1 MKKFR
6 GVFPAIV
13 APQDDKNEILFDVMG
28 DLAKRQVADGAGG
41 FLVNG
46 HTGELSLLSGDERR
60 EAIKTVRAA
69 VGGAVPILAGI
80 HTQGLG
86 RKFAAQCESAAEC
99 GADAILMFSPF
110 SFARGAF
117 QYAPEAVVDDALGRL
132 SGACDSLRTIGQVLV
147 LRMPPTFT
155 SRWFLPLL
163 PELRALLPN
172 VDVRITTYDSWEP
185 EFERSDVDAAVVMG
199 RDDAIGVGSV
209 ALMPEV
215 LTPMCSPQLAAR
227 IGSPADLLTL
237 PLLHCDPRD
246 AWRRWLQ
253 SSGVDSKDSRRGQT
267 FDTLDL
273 ALVAAT
279 RGQGVAMGDLNL
291 VRESLRDGILVAPFA
306 LTVERGVSYYLVYPP
321 DRAQQPKI
329 RALREWL
336 TECANRN

>member
-1 MKKFR
+1 MASIHETHGLNTHLFHR
-6 GVFPAIV
+6 RLPPLHALTVFA
-13 APQDDKNEILFDVMG
+13 AAAASGSFSRAADVMC
-28 DLAKRQVADGAGG
+28 V
-41 FLVNG
+41 
-46 HTGELSLLSGDERR
+46 
-60 EAIKTVRAA
+60 
-69 VGGAVPILAGI
+69 
-80 HTQGLG
+80 TQGAISRQIQQLERYLG
-86 RKFAAQCESAAEC
+86 CTLFVRQKRGLQLTAE
-99 GADAILMFSPF
+99 GQLLLP
-110 SFARGAF
+110 
-117 QYAPEAVVDDALGRL
+117 VVDDALGRL

-163 PELRALLPN
+163 PELRALLPD

>member
-1 MKKFR
+1 MASIHETHGLNTHLFHR
-6 GVFPAIV
+6 RLPPLHALTVFA
-13 APQDDKNEILFDVMG
+13 AAAASGSFSRAADVMC
-28 DLAKRQVADGAGG
+28 V
-41 FLVNG
+41 
-46 HTGELSLLSGDERR
+46 
-60 EAIKTVRAA
+60 
-69 VGGAVPILAGI
+69 
-80 HTQGLG
+80 TQGAISRQIQQLERYLG
-86 RKFAAQCESAAEC
+86 CTLFVRHKRGLQLTAE
-99 GADAILMFSPF
+99 GQLLLP
-110 SFARGAF
+110 
-117 QYAPEAVVDDALGRL
+117 VVDDALGRL

-163 PELRALLPN
+163 PELRALLPD